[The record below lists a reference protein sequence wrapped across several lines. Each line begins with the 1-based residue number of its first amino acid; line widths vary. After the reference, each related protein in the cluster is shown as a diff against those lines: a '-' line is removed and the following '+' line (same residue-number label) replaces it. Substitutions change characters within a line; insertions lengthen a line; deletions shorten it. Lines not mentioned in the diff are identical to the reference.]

1 MRLTKSQ
8 ITLLSQYFA
17 DLSKILFGS
26 TVVGYF
32 IPNTTDLI
40 TPSVFLAGI
49 IVGLVCLLISIDLA
63 RELPTP

>member
-8 ITLLSQYFA
+8 ESLLSQYFA

-40 TPSVFLAGI
+40 TPSVFLAGV
-49 IVGLVCLLISIDLA
+49 IVGLVCLFLSSDLA
-63 RELPTP
+63 RNLPTP